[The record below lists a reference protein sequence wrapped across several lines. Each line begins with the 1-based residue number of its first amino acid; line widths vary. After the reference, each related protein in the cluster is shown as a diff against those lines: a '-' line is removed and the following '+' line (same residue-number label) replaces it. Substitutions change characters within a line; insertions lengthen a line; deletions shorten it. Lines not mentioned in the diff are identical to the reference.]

1 MFSVGDEEQ
10 QWTPKRVTTAD
21 AAVGAVLLRLREQA
35 GISVREVEQRTGISR
50 SVISRIERGERPAR
64 VTELEPLAQVYEMS
78 IEDLITTITA
88 DPDVRAASSE

>member
-1 MFSVGDEEQ
+1 MGDEEQ

-64 VTELEPLAQVYEMS
+64 VLELEPLAHVYEMT

>member
-1 MFSVGDEEQ
+1 MGEQ
-10 QWTPKRVTTAD
+10 KPERRAPQRVTNAD

-50 SVISRIERGERPAR
+50 SVLSRIERGERPAR
-64 VTELEPLAQVYEMS
+64 VLELEPLAHVYELT
-78 IEDLITTITA
+78 IENLITTITA

>member
-1 MFSVGDEEQ
+1 MGAEKPERRV
-10 QWTPKRVTTAD
+10 PMRVTDAD

-50 SVISRIERGERPAR
+50 SVLSRIERGERPAR
-64 VTELEPLAQVYEMS
+64 VLELEPLAQVYEMT
-78 IEDLITTITA
+78 IEELITTITA